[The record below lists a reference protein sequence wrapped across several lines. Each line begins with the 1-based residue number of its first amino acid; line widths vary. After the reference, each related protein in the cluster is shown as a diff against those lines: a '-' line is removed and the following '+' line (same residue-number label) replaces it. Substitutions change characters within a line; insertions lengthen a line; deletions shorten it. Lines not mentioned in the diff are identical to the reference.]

1 MPKLYPSAKASCSL
15 SILTE
20 LLSVILLLF
29 LFSGLWEVLCHLFLN
44 KISTLIISSS
54 FFLAKPY
61 STVLYVPIVCIFFTF
76 PWARLSTLRAF
87 IRIPEMH
94 FLYVCIKCG
103 LQKYSMHIIVL
114 TKKGAKG
121 FASQGQ
127 RTLFFKLSVK
137 NQSRHFYHIKQSGAF
152 NRYVTGR
159 KAVWTSWPVFLWEK
173 PAGPKF
179 LFFAMVII
187 MLEMLNG
194 GTWSKAGFGHV
205 KVLPSLPAW
214 SAVPCVWRCSWVW
227 WVLYLMSVSA
237 TWYWVVGDQRG

>member
-1 MPKLYPSAKASCSL
+1 M
-15 SILTE
+15 
-20 LLSVILLLF
+20 
-29 LFSGLWEVLCHLFLN
+29 HL
-44 KISTLIISSS
+44 
-54 FFLAKPY
+54 
-61 STVLYVPIVCIFFTF
+61 
-76 PWARLSTLRAF
+76 
-87 IRIPEMH
+87 
-94 FLYVCIKCG
+94 LYVCRKCG

-137 NQSRHFYHIKQSGAF
+137 KQSRHFYHIKQSRAF

-179 LFFAMVII
+179 LYFAMAVV

-194 GTWSKAGFGHV
+194 DIWSKAGFRRV
-205 KVLPSLPAW
+205 KMLHLLSTGCAVL
-214 SAVPCVWRCSWVW
+214 CVWYCSWFW
-227 WVLYLMSVSA
+227 WALYLMSVCA
-237 TWYWVVGDQRG
+237 TCY